1 MKASKFEFQF
11 EVYTD
16 AGELAAADALLLDK
30 AKEVAKSAYAPY
42 SQFFVGAV
50 ARLANGELVSG
61 TNQENAS
68 YPVGICAERS
78 LLSTAA
84 ALYPDIPIESI
95 AVSYTSALVKSDHPI
110 SPCGMCRQALV
121 EYETRVKQPI
131 RLILAGRKGEG
142 FCDQRSQQSVA
153 LCIYQ

>member
-11 EVYTD
+11 EVYND
-16 AGELAAADALLLDK
+16 SSELAEEDALLLDK
-30 AKEVAKSAYAPY
+30 AKEAAKSAYAPY
-42 SQFFVGAV
+42 SKFYVGAV

-84 ALYPDIPIESI
+84 AL
-95 AVSYTSALVKSDHPI
+95 VS
-110 SPCGMCRQALV
+110 
-121 EYETRVKQPI
+121 
-131 RLILAGRKGEG
+131 
-142 FCDQRSQQSVA
+142 
-153 LCIYQ
+153 